1 MTSTTS
7 TDSSGPQLVALGMI
21 ATPLLFFS
29 ILAVVGPL
37 GHFALYLLLA
47 WKLAAVVSIVT
58 LVADGEFASRFSLSE
73 RLAMLAANGLVALMV
88 ASFGFAAF
96 GLQ

>member
-7 TDSSGPQLVALGMI
+7 SDSSGPQLVALGMI

-29 ILAVVGPL
+29 ILAVIGPL

-47 WKLAAVVSIVT
+47 WKLAAGISIAT
-58 LVADGEFASRFSLSE
+58 LVADRDVASRFSVSE

-88 ASFGFAAF
+88 ATFGFAAF
-96 GLQ
+96 GLH